1 MRITRTLRIVG
12 MAAVATLATAGATT
26 TVAYAGTP
34 TKTVASVH
42 AHVDARA
49 QHIQAKMQVLKPRI
63 AANTRLSADSKK
75 TLLAD
80 ITKIVTDTATWRR
93 QIDAATTM
101 VAIKAATPAQ
111 KAVLADLTKL
121 RADLKTAHATKVT
134 AAP

>member
-12 MAAVATLATAGATT
+12 TAAAVALATAGATST
-26 TVAYAGTP
+26 IAYASTP

-49 QHIQAKMQVLKPRI
+49 QHITAKMQALKPRI
-63 AANTRLSADSKK
+63 TANTRLSAASK
-75 TLLAD
+75 TMLFAD
-80 ITKIVTDTATWRR
+80 ISKIVTDTATWRR

-134 AAP
+134 TP